1 MDRVARRFEQA
12 LRFFTRLEDTFLV
25 SLLSFMI
32 GLAFLQIVLRDFFST
47 GLLWA
52 DPLLKNLVIWVGLVG
67 ASIATREDKHITID
81 VIPRVLPEPAR
92 LVVCVATSLFSAF
105 ICFVLLHASL
115 KFLGDE
121 FEAHTVYFSG
131 IPAWPFQMIFP
142 VSFFV
147 MGVRFGARSLKY
159 LVATVK
165 QDSK

>member
-81 VIPRVLPEPAR
+81 VIPRVL
-92 LVVCVATSLFSAF
+92 
-105 ICFVLLHASL
+105 
-115 KFLGDE
+115 
-121 FEAHTVYFSG
+121 
-131 IPAWPFQMIFP
+131 
-142 VSFFV
+142 
-147 MGVRFGARSLKY
+147 
-159 LVATVK
+159 
-165 QDSK
+165 